1 MQMPNEGQLIAFGR
15 HVVSYSMGG
24 ITVGVMFHV
33 LSKGQAG
40 DASDAITQISSGV
53 GSILA
58 GFTTL
63 IAVASGVWAAWKKS
77 PFAQLLETS
86 QLPGVTQ
93 IVVKDPV
100 LADKLPSN
108 VVAK

>member
-33 LSKGQAG
+33 LSNGQAS
-40 DASDAITQISSGV
+40 DAGDAITQISSGV
-53 GSILA
+53 KSILVGA
-58 GFTTL
+58 STL

-93 IVVKDPV
+93 IVLKDPV
-100 LADKLPSN
+100 LANKLPDN